1 MGWRKHH
8 LDYMKI
14 YQEEGFA
21 TFELNSFK
29 SRGIT
34 STVGSQNQVTAAAMI
49 LDSYRALDK
58 LAKHSNI
65 DKNKVAITGWSLGG
79 AVALF
84 SGWMPLKNIIS
95 EELSFAA
102 HLAFY
107 PPCFFNPQN
116 ILFTKAPM
124 HILIGEDDNLE
135 KTKMISIKN
144 KL

>member
-1 MGWRKHH
+1 MEKQNVFGKLTIPLDSLNPNKKYPLIIGVAGSMGWRKHH
-8 LDYMKI
+8 FDYMKI

-58 LAKHSNI
+58 LAKHPNI
-65 DKNKVAITGWSLGG
+65 DKNNVAITGWSLGG

-102 HLAFY
+102 HLAF
-107 PPCFFNPQN
+107 
-116 ILFTKAPM
+116 
-124 HILIGEDDNLE
+124 
-135 KTKMISIKN
+135 
-144 KL
+144 